1 MTHKPSVLI
10 TTYLE
15 PEYVEQIRA
24 QVPGIELVY
33 RPDLLGEPRYIADHN
48 APTQRTPEQESEWRA
63 LLAQADVL
71 FDFDPTHRADLPEL
85 ATNVK
90 WIQSTS
96 SGIGQFVKKSGY
108 ADKTN
113 WTFCTAS
120 GTHARPLAEFA
131 MMAMLM
137 FAKNYEY
144 LQSEKA
150 KQHWARYCGTE
161 LASQTLAI
169 IGLGKIGQETAR
181 LAKAF
186 EMRVVGNRRH
196 PTDTSM
202 PNVDHLYGPD
212 ELDALL
218 SEANVLVLATPH
230 TPETEGLIGA
240 AQFAKLPDGAL
251 IINLARGQVVD
262 QPAMVAALQSGKLRG
277 AALDVFAVEPLPEGD
292 PLWTMPNVIISPHS
306 ASTADTENAKITAL
320 FIDNLQRYL
329 RGDALRNVLD
339 VARLY

>member
-48 APTQRTPEQESEWRA
+48 APTQRTPQQESEWRA
-63 LLAQADVL
+63 LLAQAEVL
-71 FDFDPTHRADLPEL
+71 FDFDPTHRADLPEV

-196 PTDTSM
+196 PTDTAM